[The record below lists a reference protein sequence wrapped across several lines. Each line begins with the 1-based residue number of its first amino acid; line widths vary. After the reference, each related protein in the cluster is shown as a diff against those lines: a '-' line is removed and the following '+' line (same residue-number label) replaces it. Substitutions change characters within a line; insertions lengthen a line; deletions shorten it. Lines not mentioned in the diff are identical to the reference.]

1 MMLSESGT
9 NPVPAT
15 PFPAT
20 PFPAGTVPFAP
31 ATAARGSSF
40 ASAVAACRAIEAML
54 PVIVPALRDRSVSG
68 TGFLCIV
75 VMDPGLQP
83 GDCSFDEAVLLEH
96 AIGDRREW
104 DADYAGFARAKAALS
119 WRLGHDGHAVQSSR
133 AHRLREGDSLLWGG
147 VCLEGITVGVSG
159 AQPWWDEAFATC
171 IAAHLRASA
180 KAAHADARQAG
191 ALVAPAAG
199 QNG

>member
-1 MMLSESGT
+1 
-9 NPVPAT
+9 
-15 PFPAT
+15 
-20 PFPAGTVPFAP
+20 
-31 ATAARGSSF
+31 
-40 ASAVAACRAIEAML
+40 ML
-54 PVIVPALRDRSVSG
+54 PMMMPALRDRSVSG

-119 WRLGHDGHAVQSSR
+119 WRLGHDGHAVQSMR
-133 AHRLREGDSLLWGG
+133 AHRLRGGDSLLWGG

-180 KAAHADARQAG
+180 KAAHAEARQSG
-191 ALVAPAAG
+191 ALVAPSARE
-199 QNG
+199 NG